1 MVDFYIYLVT
11 LVFAI
16 EISAQK
22 DLQKDTIRLECNE
35 KCHLQNGTTNHGGLL
50 CNSECIVNQCIRGCA
65 LWNEALNSNCSK
77 VCDKFSENYISQ
89 SKLYCIAGCNDAIT
103 LHFQRLQFEI
113 GPLPS
118 PTLVPDS
125 LFDKSLK
132 LQWKG
137 VRRKNFKYRIQWKL
151 ENNQGNWQYCQKETW
166 NNDSII
172 QLDNL
177 RPYTNYQFRVVL
189 LLTWSGVMQLVV
201 SESSVVISTHPS
213 KVPPSMT
220 PEIVRTIPADS
231 SISVTWAAIP
241 FPLAPILSYHLT
253 IQEPTKE
260 YTIFKEILTGKENET
275 ENFYMFRN
283 LESAKNYSISL
294 AARNEYGV
302 GPTTNVFVK
311 TLPTSMVKY
320 TPEPV
325 HLFLVSDHNI
335 FVKTKEMMDTP
346 ISIYF
351 TNQTI
356 NGMSINVRT
365 NTMYILDSSGSL
377 LALSNNKINILLTTE
392 REILMDITIDWL
404 NNYLYILM
412 SSTTNK
418 NTIVYSIKKI
428 DLNQDKME
436 EIVSGFDSKPLQIEV
451 DPCNGFLFWTTK
463 FGLYRLDL
471 SKKVKNLK
479 TEILRII
486 YHKDIGPFV
495 IDYINFCL
503 MILFQKNNTIMSV
516 SLDGQD
522 LTDIRNNTITALFDD
537 AITLSYVNGSFYWS
551 NGSVLM
557 GEDYFI
563 NEQKYYQNIYPAM
576 HFSYKLILSNFTDQ
590 QPIPF
595 PRNPPQS
602 LQAIST
608 SSKLKATWQVP
619 HLLGGQGR
627 SSWQGWSYLFSIKF
641 ENETNWKNIDT
652 NKTEIVIDSLTA
664 RTSYVIRVAAYSS
677 SGQGPWSSEFVV
689 KTLNHNVSVLWG
701 NAQQILISDIMGDF
715 IESISINEDE
725 TSITNSSLDDVA
737 WFEDCVFYVVNSSKI
752 NWLNLTSRQGST
764 LEDINSVQSIAIDWL
779 GRKIYWADPSKQSI
793 LRENLFGGQREL
805 LLASN
810 IAKELKVESVGGY
823 LYWSTGFA
831 VKSSK
836 LNGKEQHSYYS
847 TDYFSGKKVMSL
859 AVDSVG
865 GWVYWILREN
875 DKSKLF
881 RAPTAEKLNYLNNLN
896 PIKEFDNSC
905 TQGPLFYVDHHLLWL
920 QKGNDIMMSDTDGQY
935 PAIIRAMNLNGIQTF
950 SVRDQYAHPKPK
962 GLETNVIPEEVDIKM
977 IKVNPRY
984 NESVYEI
991 IWEPVKTVNHG
1002 LVSYTVKVL
1011 EKEDSKVDS
1020 LFETPN
1026 TKVLVDST
1034 PLEISIKASTVW
1046 GSSQVVTIYS
1056 PIPTIPTDIR
1066 IFANFSNDNY
1076 TMNIILQH
1084 SIIQN
1089 VTNYEVKCYYQI
1101 TNHWQM
1107 CSKQAIVSP
1116 NTQTKWTG
1124 LSVYSDL
1131 LFKIRACSMAGCS
1144 GWSQDIIFNQTYNY
1158 AVFKFKTALVSG
1170 SKIMIFHSNK
1180 QNYQLIIL
1188 LTNSLV
1194 TSFTLND
1201 MEDIAFW
1208 TDSKTIYS
1216 SPINKSINN
1225 KIYSISEV
1233 NIKIENLSF
1242 DWISKTLFWCEVAE
1256 NQSKIMAFDIRVKT
1270 VKIVMTRSNKM
1281 FPSSAVL
1288 SEGLF
1293 IWIEQIPDSNEKHIL
1308 KSNMSGT
1315 DVETFVY
1322 SSNNNCNCSDLYPFD
1337 NVLTS
1342 YISNSGKMRLL
1353 WVEGKHRNIIVS
1365 DINGC
1370 KCSIIFHVN
1379 STFNLTS
1386 LAVDK
1391 HNIYWTTNQSMCSI
1405 RIKDLNDKPIIE
1417 NNASLNCLNNITAV
1431 YTIDGLSESIK
1442 RPCPPG
1448 FPQVNQTLPSV
1459 YIVYWDPSESRVKS
1473 YSLERIIISE
1483 MRNRRSL
1490 NLNTTNWTTVYS
1502 GPQNHWFMSD
1512 VKRDLVF
1519 KFRVKAEN
1527 HHGWWSD
1534 YRTSDEPFNPQ
1545 YQVETLRNEDIPW
1558 KILLTGFILICLF
1571 LTMLIKYLGS
1581 NTSKGPMRPDVELGR
1596 LREMPQ
1602 RPTFFHA
1609 INVGYQG
1616 AVLFQK
1622 KKKNELPSIKRE
1634 QITLTKRLGSGAFGE
1649 VFEGK
1654 IKDIVRGESET
1665 RVAIKSLKEGA
1676 SHCEVEEFLKEA
1688 KLMNNFNH
1696 KHILQLIG
1704 VCLDNDPN
1712 FIIMELME
1720 EGDLLS
1726 YLRKNRQTNVLNL
1739 SDYGQMCIDVAEGC
1753 SYLEQMH
1760 FIHRDL
1766 ACRNCLV
1773 SSSDPKE
1780 RIIKIGDFGLARNI
1794 YTHDYYRKEGEA
1806 LLPVRWMSPESLVDG
1821 VFTSQSDV
1829 WAFGVLLWEI
1839 MSVGQQPYPGLSN
1852 INVMYH
1858 VQHGGR
1864 LEKPINCPRT
1874 LYNLMQKCWHV
1885 DPEKRPRF
1893 EYCLKVLKS
1902 YMAMPLDY
1910 VNVSHDPQ
1918 LHNVSLLSE
1927 KYTIDLITCIDS
1939 QQKLSP
1945 ISNYDGYEIPIKI
1958 INNEYLEL
1966 CNDKCEYLDL
1976 SSTPTVNM
1984 VDNRDSEP
1992 ESISEDNLYCN
2003 MNPEL
2008 IG

>member
-1 MVDFYIYLVT
+1 MTMIDFYLLVT
-11 LVFAI
+11 LVLAI
-16 EISAQK
+16 EISAHSDSQK
-22 DLQKDTIRLECNE
+22 DNIIRLECNE
-35 KCHLQNGTTNHGGLL
+35 RCHLQNETTNHGELL
-50 CNSECIVNQCIRGCA
+50 CNSECVVNQCVRGCA

-77 VCDKFSENYISQ
+77 VCDKFNENHNSP
-89 SKLYCIAGCNDAIT
+89 SKLYCTAGCNDAIT
-103 LHFQRLQFEI
+103 LYFQKLQFEI

-137 VRRKNFKYRIQWKL
+137 VRLKNFKYKVQWKL
-151 ENNQGNWQYCQKETW
+151 ENNPGNWQYCQKETW

-177 RPYTNYQFRVVL
+177 RPFTNYQFRVIL
-189 LLTWSGVMQLVV
+189 LLAWSGTMQFVV
-201 SESSVVISTHPS
+201 SEPSVVISTHPS
-213 KVPPSMT
+213 RVPPTMI

-275 ENFYMFRN
+275 EFFYMFRN

-302 GPTTNVFVK
+302 GPMTNVFVK
-311 TLPTSMVKY
+311 TLPMSIIKY

-325 HLFLVSDHNI
+325 HLFLVSNHDI
-335 FVKTKEMMDTP
+335 YVKTIEMMDTP
-346 ISIYF
+346 VSVYF

-356 NGMSINVRT
+356 NSVSFNIHT
-365 NTMYILDSSGSL
+365 NTTFIVDSSGTLLSL
-377 LALSNNKINILLTTE
+377 VNNKINTLLSTE
-392 REILMDITIDWL
+392 KEILMDTTIDWL
-404 NNYLYILM
+404 NNQLYILM
-412 SSTTNK
+412 SSKTNR
-418 NTIVYSIKKI
+418 NSIVYSIKKF
-428 DLNQDKME
+428 DVEQKKLE
-436 EIVSGFDSKPLQIEV
+436 EIISGFDYKPLQMKV
-451 DPCNGFLFWTTK
+451 DPCNGYLFFTTK
-463 FGLYRLDL
+463 IGLYRLDL
-471 SKKVKNLK
+471 SKKAKNLK
-479 TEILRII
+479 MSSLLILQN
-486 YHKDIGPFV
+486 KNIGPFV
-495 IDYINFCL
+495 IDYLKFCL
-503 MILFQKNNTIMSV
+503 LVLFPKDNTIMSV

-522 LTDIRNNTITALFDD
+522 ITDIRNNTITALFND
-537 AITLSYVNGSFYWS
+537 AITLSHINGSFYWS

-557 GEDYFI
+557 GEDYFM

-576 HFSYKLILSNFTDQ
+576 HFSYNLILSNFTDQ
-590 QPIPF
+590 QPIPV

-602 LQAIST
+602 LQAVST

-627 SSWQGWSYLFSIKF
+627 SSWQGWSYLFKISI
-641 ENETNWKNIDT
+641 NETDWKTIYT
-652 NKTEIVIDSLTA
+652 NKTEVLLNSLSPNTN
-664 RTSYVIRVAAYSS
+664 YVIQVAAYSS
-677 SGQGPWSSEFVV
+677 SGQGPWSSEFIV

-725 TSITNSSLDDVA
+725 NSIKNSSLNDVA
-737 WFEDCVFYVVNSSKI
+737 WYEDCVFYVVNSSKI
-752 NWLNLTSRQGST
+752 NWLNLTSRQGNT

-823 LYWSTGFA
+823 LYWSTGFS

-836 LNGKEQHSYYS
+836 LNGKEQHSYYT
-847 TDYFSGKKVMSL
+847 TDYFSGKRVMSL

-865 GWVYWILREN
+865 SWVYWILREN
-875 DKSKLF
+875 EKSKLF
-881 RAPTAEKLNYLNNLN
+881 RAPTVEKLNDLNNQN

-962 GLETNVIPEEVDIKM
+962 GLETNVIPEEVDIRM
-977 IKVNPRY
+977 IKVNPKI

-1011 EKEDSKVDS
+1011 EKEDSKIDS

-1046 GSSQVVTIYS
+1046 GSSQVVTVYS
-1056 PIPTIPTDIR
+1056 PIPAVPSDIR
-1066 IFANFSNDNY
+1066 IFANFSYDNY

-1089 VTNYEVKCYYQI
+1089 VSNYEVKCYYQLK
-1101 TNHWQM
+1101 NYWQA
-1107 CSKQAIVSP
+1107 CSKQSIVST

-1124 LSVYSDL
+1124 LSIYSDL
-1131 LFKIRACSMAGCS
+1131 MFKIRACSMAGCS
-1144 GWSQDIIFNQTYNY
+1144 GWSQDIIFNQTYYSAN
-1158 AVFKFKTALVSG
+1158 FKFKTAL
-1170 SKIMIFHSNK
+1170 
-1180 QNYQLIIL
+1180 
-1188 LTNSLV
+1188 
-1194 TSFTLND
+1194 
-1201 MEDIAFW
+1201 
-1208 TDSKTIYS
+1208 
-1216 SPINKSINN
+1216 
-1225 KIYSISEV
+1225 IYSISEID
-1233 NIKIENLSF
+1233 IKIENLSF

-1256 NQSKIMAFDIRVKT
+1256 HQSNIMAFDVRVKT
-1270 VKIVMTRSNKM
+1270 VKIVMSRSNKI

-1315 DVETFVY
+1315 DIESFVY
-1322 SSNNNCNCSDLYPFD
+1322 SSNSNCNCSNLYPFD

-1342 YISNSGKMRLL
+1342 YISNSGKMKLL

-1370 KCSIIFHVN
+1370 KCSVIFPIN
-1379 STFNLTS
+1379 STLNLTS

-1391 HNIYWTTNQSMCSI
+1391 NNIYWTTNQSMCSI
-1405 RIKDLNDKPIIE
+1405 RIKDLNDKPIME
-1417 NNASLNCLNNITAV
+1417 NNASLYCLNHITAV
-1431 YTIDGLSESIK
+1431 YTIDGLTESIK

-1473 YSLERIIISE
+1473 YSLERMIISE
-1483 MRNRRSL
+1483 MRNKRSL

-1527 HHGWWSD
+1527 HHGWWSE

-1545 YQVETLRNEDIPW
+1545 YQVETLRNEDVPW
-1558 KILLTGFILICLF
+1558 KILITGFILICLF

-1581 NTSKGPMRPDVELGR
+1581 ITFNTKGPMRPDVELGR
-1596 LREMPQ
+1596 LRE
-1602 RPTFFHA
+1602 RPTFLNMV
-1609 INVGYQG
+1609 NVGYQG

-1622 KKKNELPSIKRE
+1622 KDKNELPSIKRE
-1634 QITLTKRLGSGAFGE
+1634 QITLTKKLGSGAFGE
-1649 VFEGK
+1649 VYEGK
-1654 IKDIVRGESET
+1654 IKNIIKGEGEI

-1676 SHCEVEEFLKEA
+1676 TQCEVVEFLKEA
-1688 KLMNNFNH
+1688 KLMNNFKH

-1739 SDYGQMCIDVAEGC
+1739 IDYIQMCIDVAEGC

-1839 MSVGQQPYPGLSN
+1839 MSLGQQPYPGLSN

-1864 LEKPINCPRT
+1864 LEKPINCPRP
-1874 LYNLMQKCWHV
+1874 LYNLMVKCWSNL
-1885 DPEKRPRF
+1885 PEKRPKF
-1893 EYCLKVLKS
+1893 SYCLKVLKS
-1902 YMAMPLDY
+1902 YIAMPLDY
-1910 VNVSHDPQ
+1910 VNISHDPQ
-1918 LHNVSLLSE
+1918 LHSVSE
-1927 KYTIDLITCIDS
+1927 KYTLDLITSCTDLQQELSS
-1939 QQKLSP
+1939 QP
-1945 ISNYDGYEIPIKI
+1945 ISNEGYEIPINI
-1958 INNEYLEL
+1958 TNNEYLEL
-1966 CNDKCEYLDL
+1966 SCEYLDL
-1976 SSTPTVNM
+1976 SGTPTVNFS
-1984 VDNRDSEP
+1984 DNRDSES
-1992 ESISEDNLYCN
+1992 ESIPEDINVYCN
-2003 MNPEL
+2003 MNQEFSE
-2008 IG
+2008 

>member
-1 MVDFYIYLVT
+1 MIMVDFYIYLVT

-220 PEIVRTIPADS
+220 PEI
-231 SISVTWAAIP
+231 
-241 FPLAPILSYHLT
+241 
-253 IQEPTKE
+253 
-260 YTIFKEILTGKENET
+260 EILTGKENET